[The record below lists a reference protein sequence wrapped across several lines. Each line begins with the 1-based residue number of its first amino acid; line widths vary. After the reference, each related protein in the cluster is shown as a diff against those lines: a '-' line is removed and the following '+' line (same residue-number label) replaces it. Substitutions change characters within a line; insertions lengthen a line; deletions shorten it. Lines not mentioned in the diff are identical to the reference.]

1 MPSLENLKVILR
13 EVEALKNSDEY
24 SLRIASTL
32 ANSALLRLE
41 DPNVMASVVRE
52 VLSRIRGITKF
63 YIEADS
69 GLARIHEVLGLWHD
83 RFFPGPRPMEENP
96 ADNETVFLENSNTN
110 PITLPDGDS
119 LPGSVVHMFTKERH
133 LSREFA
139 EEMEAALLDKN
150 WTAKSED
157 DVTAYLIHAAAEVR
171 MKGSVLHAPP
181 RIVDRAKRVLRM
193 KEIPYDRIPV
203 AFGAILW
210 VPKDSKAEAVQ
221 ALREAGYTQEAPR

>member
-1 MPSLENLKVILR
+1 MPSIENLKVVLH
-13 EVEALKNSDEY
+13 EVEALKNSEEY
-24 SLRIASTL
+24 NLRIASEL
-32 ANSALLRLE
+32 SKSALIRLD
-41 DPNVMASVVRE
+41 DPNLNAAAIRA
-52 VLSRIRGITKF
+52 VLERIRAITKF
-63 YIEADS
+63 YVADP
-69 GLARIHEVLGLWHD
+69 GLARVHESLGEWHN
-83 RFFPGPRPMEENP
+83 RFFSGPRRMEENP
-96 ADNETVFLENSNTN
+96 DDIVFLENSRTN
-110 PITLPDGDS
+110 PINLPDGDS

-139 EEMEAALLDKN
+139 EEMETALVDKN

-181 RIVDRAKRVLRM
+181 RIIDRAKQVLRM

-210 VPKDSKAEAVQ
+210 VPKDSKAEALQ
-221 ALREAGYTQEAPR
+221 ALREAGYTQEAR